1 MHIISREPFNNAT
14 KQYPNEA
21 AALEAIYKTLRR
33 GEFRTPDELKALFP
47 SLDRMKYKEKW
58 WVIDVG
64 GNHLRILFFA
74 SFPCPYCRA
83 AVLSKTT
90 GKRSNWWNICWKT
103 MNTIR

>member
-21 AALEAIYKTLRR
+21 TALEAIYKALRR

-58 WVIDVG
+58 WVIDAG

-74 SFPCPYCRA
+74 SFETQKVFIKHIVSHTEYDKLMQHYR
-83 AVLSKTT
+83 
-90 GKRSNWWNICWKT
+90 RSSS
-103 MNTIR
+103 

>member
-21 AALEAIYKTLRR
+21 AALEAIYKALRR

-58 WVIDVG
+58 
-64 GNHLRILFFA
+64 
-74 SFPCPYCRA
+74 
-83 AVLSKTT
+83 
-90 GKRSNWWNICWKT
+90 
-103 MNTIR
+103 

>member
-21 AALEAIYKTLRR
+21 TALEAIYKALRR

-64 GNHLRILFFA
+64 GNHLLILFFA
-74 SFPCPYCRA
+74 SFETQKVFIKHIVSHAEYDKLMQHYR
-83 AVLSKTT
+83 
-90 GKRSNWWNICWKT
+90 RSSS
-103 MNTIR
+103 